1 MQVDRFSIT
10 KDKGEVRNL
19 NTVCEK
25 LSITYPIIQGGMGNV
40 SNAELASAISNAGG
54 LGTIGAGTMSP
65 DRVEELIIATK
76 GMTSRPF
83 AVNVPLTVASNVKE
97 ILKLVIKHQ
106 VEVVSLSAGNPAPF
120 IPKLKENG
128 IKVIAVVASVYH
140 AKKAEAAGADL
151 LVAEGYEAAGLNSPY
166 ETTTMVLL
174 PQVSRSVSIPV
185 IAAGGIA
192 DGGGLTAAFAL
203 GAQGVQMGTRFI
215 ATQEAPF
222 HESYKTSL
230 LQADDTKTL
239 IVGRSTGK
247 IRRIYDTPYAQ
258 KLIQLEK
265 DGVTPEE
272 FLKHT
277 SEDHHILGA
286 VKGDL
291 ENGFINSGQIAGV
304 IHDIPTV
311 KELLESMMKEA
322 KETVSLLNK
331 CLI

>member
-1 MQVDRFSIT
+1 V
-10 KDKGEVRNL
+10 
-19 NTVCEK
+19 EK
-25 LSITYPIIQGGMGNV
+25 LNSICELLNIQYPILQGGMGNV

-65 DRVEELIIATK
+65 EEIENLIIATK
-76 GMTSRPF
+76 GMTDRPF

-97 ILKLVIKHQ
+97 ILRLLIKHK
-106 VEVVSLSAGNPAPF
+106 VEVVSLSAGNPAPY
-120 IPKLKENG
+120 IPKLKEHG
-128 IKVIAVVASVYH
+128 LKVICVVASVYH

-174 PQVSRSVSIPV
+174 PQVSKSVQIPV

-192 DGGGLTAAFAL
+192 DGSGMAAAFAL

-215 ATQEAPF
+215 ATKEAPF
-222 HESYKTSL
+222 HERYKTSL
-230 LQADDTKTL
+230 VEADDTNTL

-265 DGVTPEE
+265 NGVSPEE
-272 FLKHT
+272 FITHT
-277 SEDHHILGA
+277 SEDYHILGA

-291 ENGFINSGQIAGV
+291 ENGFINSGQIAGAISDV
-304 IHDIPTV
+304 PSV
-311 KELLESMMKEA
+311 KDLLETMMKEA
-322 KETVSLLNK
+322 REAVSMLNNRF
-331 CLI
+331 I

>member
-1 MQVDRFSIT
+1 M
-10 KDKGEVRNL
+10 
-19 NTVCEK
+19 EK
-25 LSITYPIIQGGMGNV
+25 LNSICELLNIQYPILQGGMGNV

-54 LGTIGAGTMSP
+54 LGTIGAGTMP
-65 DRVEELIIATK
+65 PEEVENLIIATK
-76 GMTSRPF
+76 GMTDRPF

-97 ILKLVIKHQ
+97 ILRLLIKHK
-106 VEVVSLSAGNPAPF
+106 VEVVSLSAGNPAPY
-120 IPKLKENG
+120 IPKLKEHG
-128 IKVIAVVASVYH
+128 VKVICVVASVYH

-174 PQVSRSVSIPV
+174 PQVSKSVQIPV

-192 DGGGLTAAFAL
+192 DGSSMAAAFAL

-215 ATQEAPF
+215 ATKEAPF
-222 HESYKTSL
+222 HERYKTSL
-230 LQADDTKTL
+230 VEADDTKTL

-265 DGVTPEE
+265 NGVSPEE
-272 FLKHT
+272 FITHT

-291 ENGFINSGQIAGV
+291 ENGFINSGQIAGAISDV
-304 IHDIPTV
+304 PSV
-311 KELLESMMKEA
+311 KELLETMMKEA
-322 KETVSLLNK
+322 REAVSMLNNRF
-331 CLI
+331 I

>member
-1 MQVDRFSIT
+1 M
-10 KDKGEVRNL
+10 
-19 NTVCEK
+19 EK
-25 LSITYPIIQGGMGNV
+25 LNRICELLNIQYPILQGGMGNV

-65 DRVEELIIATK
+65 EEVENLIIATK
-76 GMTSRPF
+76 GMTDRPF

-97 ILKLVIKHQ
+97 ILRLLIKHK
-106 VEVVSLSAGNPAPF
+106 VEVVSLSAGNPAPY
-120 IPKLKENG
+120 IPKLKEHG
-128 IKVIAVVASVYH
+128 LKVICVVASVYH

-174 PQVSRSVSIPV
+174 PQVSKSVQIPV

-192 DGGGLTAAFAL
+192 DGSGMAAAFAL

-215 ATQEAPF
+215 ATKEAPF
-222 HESYKTSL
+222 HERYKTSL
-230 LQADDTKTL
+230 VEADDTKTL
-239 IVGRSTGK
+239 IVGRSAGK

-265 DGVTPEE
+265 NGVSPEE
-272 FLKHT
+272 FIIHT

-291 ENGFINSGQIAGV
+291 ENGFINSGQIAGAISDV
-304 IHDIPTV
+304 PSV
-311 KELLESMMKEA
+311 KDLLETMMKEA
-322 KETVSLLNK
+322 REAVSMLNNRF
-331 CLI
+331 I

>member
-1 MQVDRFSIT
+1 MNRIC
-10 KDKGEVRNL
+10 ELL
-19 NTVCEK
+19 N
-25 LSITYPIIQGGMGNV
+25 IQYPILQGGMGNV

-65 DRVEELIIATK
+65 EEIENLIIATK
-76 GMTSRPF
+76 GMTDSPF

-97 ILKLVIKHQ
+97 ILRLLIKHK
-106 VEVVSLSAGNPAPF
+106 VEVVSLSAGNPAPY
-120 IPKLKENG
+120 IPKLKEHG
-128 IKVIAVVASVYH
+128 LKVICVVASVYH

-174 PQVSRSVSIPV
+174 PQVSKSVQIPV

-192 DGGGLTAAFAL
+192 DGSSMAAAFAL

-215 ATQEAPF
+215 ATKEAPF
-222 HESYKTSL
+222 HERYKTSL
-230 LQADDTKTL
+230 VEADDTNTL

-265 DGVTPEE
+265 NGVSPEE
-272 FLKHT
+272 FITHT

-291 ENGFINSGQIAGV
+291 ENGFINSGQIAGAISDV
-304 IHDIPTV
+304 PSV
-311 KELLESMMKEA
+311 KDLLETMMKEA
-322 KETVSLLNK
+322 REAVSMLNNRF
-331 CLI
+331 I

>member
-1 MQVDRFSIT
+1 MNRIC
-10 KDKGEVRNL
+10 ELL
-19 NTVCEK
+19 N
-25 LSITYPIIQGGMGNV
+25 IQYPILQGGMGNV

-65 DRVEELIIATK
+65 EEVENLIIATK
-76 GMTSRPF
+76 GMTDRPF

-97 ILKLVIKHQ
+97 ILRLLIKHK
-106 VEVVSLSAGNPAPF
+106 VEVVSLSAGNPAPY
-120 IPKLKENG
+120 IPKLKEHG
-128 IKVIAVVASVYH
+128 LKVICVVASVYH

-174 PQVSRSVSIPV
+174 PQVSKSVQIPV

-192 DGGGLTAAFAL
+192 DGSGMAAAFAL

-215 ATQEAPF
+215 ATKEAPF
-222 HESYKTSL
+222 HERYKTSL
-230 LQADDTKTL
+230 VEADDTKTL
-239 IVGRSTGK
+239 IVGRSAGK

-265 DGVTPEE
+265 NGVSPEE
-272 FLKHT
+272 FIIHT

-291 ENGFINSGQIAGV
+291 ENGFINSGQIAGAISDV
-304 IHDIPTV
+304 PSV
-311 KELLESMMKEA
+311 KDLLETMMKEA
-322 KETVSLLNK
+322 REAVSMLNNRF
-331 CLI
+331 I

>member
-1 MQVDRFSIT
+1 MNS
-10 KDKGEVRNL
+10 
-19 NTVCEK
+19 VCEK
-25 LSITYPIIQGGMGNV
+25 LGITYPIIQGGMGNV
-40 SNAELASAISNAGG
+40 SNKELAAAISNAGG
-54 LGTIGAGTMSP
+54 LGTIGAGTMYP
-65 DRVEELIIATK
+65 EEVENLIIATK
-76 GMTSRPF
+76 GMTERPF

-97 ILKLVIKHQ
+97 ILKLVIKHN
-106 VEVVSLSAGNPAPF
+106 VEVVSLSAGNPAPY
-120 IPKLKENG
+120 IAKLKEHG
-128 IKVIAVVASVYH
+128 IKVITVIASVYH

-174 PQVSRSVSIPV
+174 PQVCQSVSIPV

-192 DGGGLTAAFAL
+192 DGKGLAAAFAL
-203 GAQGVQMGTRFI
+203 GAEGVQMGTRFI
-215 ATQEAPF
+215 ATKEAPF
-222 HESYKTSL
+222 HDAYKTSL

-265 DGVTPEE
+265 NGVTPEE
-272 FLKHT
+272 FHQHT
-277 SEDHHILGA
+277 TEDHHILGA

-291 ENGFINSGQIAGV
+291 ENGFINSGQIAGA

-311 KELLESMMKEA
+311 KELLDDMMNEA
-322 KETVSLLNK
+322 KETISLLNK
-331 CLI
+331 RLM

>member
-1 MQVDRFSIT
+1 V
-10 KDKGEVRNL
+10 ENL
-19 NTVCEK
+19 NSICE
-25 LSITYPIIQGGMGNV
+25 LLNIQYPILQGGMGNV

-65 DRVEELIIATK
+65 EEVENLIIATK
-76 GMTSRPF
+76 GMTDRPF

-97 ILKLVIKHQ
+97 ILKLLIQHK
-106 VEVVSLSAGNPAPF
+106 VEVVSLSAGNPAPY
-120 IPKLKENG
+120 IPKLKEHG
-128 IKVIAVVASVYH
+128 LKVICVVASVYH

-174 PQVSRSVSIPV
+174 PQVSRSVTIPV

-192 DGGGLTAAFAL
+192 DGSGMAAAFAL

-215 ATQEAPF
+215 ATKEAPF
-222 HESYKTSL
+222 HERYKTSL
-230 LQADDTKTL
+230 VEADDTKTL

-265 DGVTPEE
+265 NGVSPEE
-272 FLKHT
+272 FITHT

-291 ENGFINSGQIAGV
+291 ENGFINSGQIAGAISDV
-304 IHDIPTV
+304 PSV
-311 KELLESMMKEA
+311 KDLLETMMKEA
-322 KETVSLLNK
+322 REAVSMLNNRF
-331 CLI
+331 I

>member
-1 MQVDRFSIT
+1 V
-10 KDKGEVRNL
+10 KNL
-19 NTVCEK
+19 NPVCEK
-25 LSITYPIIQGGMGNV
+25 LNIEFPIIQGGMGNV
-40 SNAELASAISNAGG
+40 SNAELAAAISNAGG

-65 DRVEELIIATK
+65 AEVENLVITTK
-76 GMTSRPF
+76 GMTDRPF

-97 ILKLVIKHQ
+97 ILKLVIKHNVQ
-106 VEVVSLSAGNPAPF
+106 VVSLSAGNPAPY
-120 IPKLKENG
+120 IPKLKEHG
-128 IKVIAVVASVYH
+128 IKVITVIASVYH

-192 DGGGLTAAFAL
+192 DGSGLAAAFAL

-215 ATQEAPF
+215 ATKEAPF
-222 HESYKTSL
+222 HEAYKTSL
-230 LQADDTKTL
+230 LEADDTKTM
-239 IVGRSTGK
+239 IVGRSVGK

-265 DGVTPEE
+265 NGVTPEE
-272 FLKHT
+272 FLEQT
-277 SEDHHILGA
+277 TEDRHILGA

-291 ENGFINSGQIAGV
+291 ENGFINSGQIAGA
-304 IHDIPTV
+304 ISDIPSV
-311 KELLESMMKEA
+311 KELLETMMQEA
-322 KETVSLLNK
+322 KETVRLLNK
-331 CLI
+331 RLI

>member
-1 MQVDRFSIT
+1 M
-10 KDKGEVRNL
+10 NL
-19 NTVCEK
+19 ICEK
-25 LSITYPIIQGGMGNV
+25 LNITFPIIQGGMGNV

-65 DRVEELIIATK
+65 EEVENLIIATK
-76 GMTSRPF
+76 GMTEKPF

-97 ILKLVIKHQ
+97 ILRLLIKHK
-106 VEVVSLSAGNPAPF
+106 VEVVSLSAGNPAPY
-120 IPKLKENG
+120 IAKLKEHG
-128 IKVIAVVASVYH
+128 LKVICVVASVYH
-140 AKKAEAAGADL
+140 AQKAEAAGADM

-174 PQVSRSVSIPV
+174 PQVSRSVAIPV

-192 DGGGLTAAFAL
+192 DGSGLAAAFAL

-215 ATQEAPF
+215 ATKEAPF
-222 HESYKTSL
+222 HDIYKTSL
-230 LQADDTKTL
+230 VEADDTKTL

-265 DGVTPEE
+265 NGVEPQE
-272 FLKHT
+272 FLAHT

-291 ENGFINSGQIAGV
+291 ENGFINSGQIAGAINDV
-304 IHDIPTV
+304 PSV
-311 KELLESMMKEA
+311 KELLETMMKEA
-322 KETVSLLNK
+322 QETVSMLNK
-331 CLI
+331 RLM

>member
-1 MQVDRFSIT
+1 M
-10 KDKGEVRNL
+10 
-19 NTVCEK
+19 EK
-25 LSITYPIIQGGMGNV
+25 LNRICELLNIQYPILQGGMGNV

-65 DRVEELIIATK
+65 EEVENLIIATK
-76 GMTSRPF
+76 GMTDSPF

-97 ILKLVIKHQ
+97 ILRLLIKHK
-106 VEVVSLSAGNPAPF
+106 VEVVSLSAGNPAPY
-120 IPKLKENG
+120 IPKLKEHG
-128 IKVIAVVASVYH
+128 LKVICVVASVYH

-174 PQVSRSVSIPV
+174 PQVSKSVQIPV

-192 DGGGLTAAFAL
+192 DGSGMAAAFAL

-215 ATQEAPF
+215 ATKEAPF
-222 HESYKTSL
+222 HERYKTSL
-230 LQADDTKTL
+230 VEADDTKTL
-239 IVGRSTGK
+239 IVGRSAGK

-265 DGVTPEE
+265 NGVSPEE
-272 FLKHT
+272 FIIHT

-291 ENGFINSGQIAGV
+291 ENGFINSGQIAGAISDV
-304 IHDIPTV
+304 PSV
-311 KELLESMMKEA
+311 KDLLETMMKEA
-322 KETVSLLNK
+322 REAVSMLNNRF
-331 CLI
+331 I

>member
-1 MQVDRFSIT
+1 MEKLNSI
-10 KDKGEVRNL
+10 
-19 NTVCEK
+19 CEK
-25 LSITYPIIQGGMGNV
+25 LGIQYPILQGGMGNV

-65 DRVEELIIATK
+65 EEVENLIIATK
-76 GMTSRPF
+76 GMTDKPF

-97 ILKLVIKHQ
+97 ILKLLINHK
-106 VEVVSLSAGNPAPF
+106 VEVVSLSAGNPAPY
-120 IPKLKENG
+120 IPKLKEHG
-128 IKVIAVVASVYH
+128 LKVICVVASVYH

-174 PQVSRSVSIPV
+174 PQVSKSVRIPV

-192 DGGGLTAAFAL
+192 DGSGMAAAFAL

-215 ATQEAPF
+215 ATKEAPF
-222 HESYKTSL
+222 HERYKTSL
-230 LQADDTKTL
+230 VEADDTKTL
-239 IVGRSTGK
+239 IVGRQTGK

-265 DGVTPEE
+265 NGVSAEE
-272 FLKHT
+272 FMAHT

-291 ENGFINSGQIAGV
+291 ENGFINSGQIAGGITDV
-304 IHDIPTV
+304 PSV
-311 KELLESMMKEA
+311 KELLETMMKEA
-322 KETVSLLNK
+322 KETVSILNNR
-331 CLI
+331 LM

>member
-1 MQVDRFSIT
+1 MNSI
-10 KDKGEVRNL
+10 
-19 NTVCEK
+19 CEK
-25 LSITYPIIQGGMGNV
+25 LGIQYPILQGGMGNV

-65 DRVEELIIATK
+65 EEVENLIIATK
-76 GMTSRPF
+76 GMTDKPF

-97 ILKLVIKHQ
+97 ILKLLINHK
-106 VEVVSLSAGNPAPF
+106 VEVVSLSAGNPAPY
-120 IPKLKENG
+120 IPKLKEHG
-128 IKVIAVVASVYH
+128 LKVICVVASVYH

-174 PQVSRSVSIPV
+174 PQVSKSVRIPV

-192 DGGGLTAAFAL
+192 DGSGMAAAFAL

-215 ATQEAPF
+215 ATKEAPF
-222 HESYKTSL
+222 HERYKTSL
-230 LQADDTKTL
+230 VEADDTKTL
-239 IVGRSTGK
+239 IVGRQTGK

-265 DGVTPEE
+265 NGVSAEE
-272 FLKHT
+272 FMAHT

-291 ENGFINSGQIAGV
+291 ENGFINSGQIAGGITDV
-304 IHDIPTV
+304 PSV
-311 KELLESMMKEA
+311 KELLETMMKEA
-322 KETVSLLNK
+322 KETVSILNNR
-331 CLI
+331 LM

>member
-1 MQVDRFSIT
+1 M
-10 KDKGEVRNL
+10 NL
-19 NTVCEK
+19 ICEM
-25 LSITYPIIQGGMGNV
+25 LNIQYPILQGGMGNV

-54 LGTIGAGTMSP
+54 LGTIGVGTMSP
-65 DRVEELIIATK
+65 EEVENLIIATK
-76 GMTSRPF
+76 GMTDKPF

-97 ILKLVIKHQ
+97 ILRLLIKYK
-106 VEVVSLSAGNPAPF
+106 VEVVSLSAGNPAPY
-120 IPKLKENG
+120 IPKLKEHG
-128 IKVIAVVASVYH
+128 LKVICVVASVYH

-174 PQVSRSVSIPV
+174 PQVSKSVQIPV

-192 DGGGLTAAFAL
+192 DGSGMAAAFAL

-215 ATQEAPF
+215 ATKEAPF
-222 HESYKTSL
+222 HERYKTSL
-230 LQADDTKTL
+230 VEADDTKTL
-239 IVGRSTGK
+239 IVGRSSGK

-265 DGVTPEE
+265 NGVSSEA
-272 FLKHT
+272 FLRHT

-291 ENGFINSGQIAGV
+291 ENGFINSGQIAGLISDV
-304 IHDIPTV
+304 PSV
-311 KELLESMMKEA
+311 KNLLETMMKEA
-322 KETVSLLNK
+322 REAVSMLNNR
-331 CLI
+331 LI